1 MIRVL
6 LPFHLRTLA
15 HIEGELAMEV
25 NKPVTLKAVL
35 DEIEDQ
41 YPMLRGTIR
50 NHLSQQRRPLL
61 RFFACEK
68 DLSHQSLEAVLPEA
82 VVSGAEP
89 LLIVG
94 AIAGG

>member
-15 HIEGELAMEV
+15 HIEGELALEV
-25 NKPVTLKAVL
+25 SKPVTLKAVL
-35 DEIEDQ
+35 DQIESQ

-50 NHLSQQRRPLL
+50 NHFSQQRRPLL

-68 DLSHQSLEAVLPEA
+68 DLSHQSLETVLPEA
-82 VVSGAEP
+82 VISGAEP

>member
-15 HIEGELAMEV
+15 HIEGELALEV

-35 DEIEDQ
+35 DGIESH

-50 NHLSQQRRPLL
+50 DHVSHQRRPLL
-61 RFFACEK
+61 RFFACGK
-68 DLSHQSLEAVLPEA
+68 DLSNNSLETGLPEA

>member
-15 HIEGELAMEV
+15 HIEGELALEV
-25 NKPVTLKAVL
+25 SKPVTLKAVL
-35 DEIEDQ
+35 DQIESQ

-68 DLSHQSLEAVLPEA
+68 DLSHQSLETVLPEA
-82 VVSGAEP
+82 VVSGVEP